1 MSKGGGLAVR
11 HPVPCSLCEPKPTA
25 ATRQLMEA
33 VTTPMLSVEFG
44 VNLEPSQGLQ
54 SPRSG
59 WDSLP

>member
-1 MSKGGGLAVR
+1 MSKSRGLAVS
-11 HPVPCSLCEPKPTA
+11 HPVPCFLCEPKPRE

-33 VTTPMLSVEFG
+33 ATTPMLSVEFG